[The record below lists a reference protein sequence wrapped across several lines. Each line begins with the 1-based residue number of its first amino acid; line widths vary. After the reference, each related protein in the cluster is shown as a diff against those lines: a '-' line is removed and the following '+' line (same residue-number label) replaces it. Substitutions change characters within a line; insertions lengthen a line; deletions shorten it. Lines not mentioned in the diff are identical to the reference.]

1 MQTLSIELPDAL
13 NAQLLD
19 AARARG
25 ASAAQLVR
33 EVLQEYLTQQA
44 PAPAADSFAAR
55 AAWILDLPADAGG
68 PPDLSTNKAHM
79 EGYGRD

>member
-25 ASAAQLVR
+25 ASVAQLIR
-33 EVLQEYLTQQA
+33 EVLQDYLTQQTQVL
-44 PAPAADSFAAR
+44 PADSFAAR
-55 AAWILDLPADAGG
+55 AAWILDLPTDTGG

>member
-33 EVLQEYLTQQA
+33 EVLQDYLKQQA
-44 PAPAADSFAAR
+44 PAPISFAEAAAD
-55 AAWILDLPADAGG
+55 ILGCASGG
-68 PPDLSTNKAHM
+68 PPDLSVNKKHM
-79 EGYGRD
+79 EGYGRQ

>member
-33 EVLQEYLTQQA
+33 EVLQEYLKQQA
-44 PAPAADSFAAR
+44 PAPAPASFAEV
-55 AAWILDLPADAGG
+55 AADILGCASGG
-68 PPDLSTNKAHM
+68 PPDLSVNKKHM
-79 EGYGRD
+79 EGYGRE